1 MSAAQ
6 QMVFAGQGPL
16 FIGDYDATNGHAS
29 QGYLVKLKR
38 VGCGNR
44 THKIALKRDTG
55 KGKESCSGLALTLR
69 TWTKG
74 LEASVSLEMSMFSRD
89 ELAIGLYGTSTFVS
103 GSNVTGEAMPPVAAG
118 DYVHTKYPGISS
130 LVAKDSAG
138 APATLVAGTDY
149 LLDSAQHGRIQI
161 VSIGAYTQ
169 PFKLDYSY
177 SAHGRV
183 TAFTGSA
190 TRKGI
195 IFDGV
200 NVAEGNAP
208 VRVIIPLI
216 DFDPTKDFNWMSQEA
231 AALQLDGE
239 ILYADALS
247 SDDAFG
253 PFFKVDALPA

>member
-1 MSAAQ
+1 MSAQ

-16 FIGDYDATNGHAS
+16 FIGDYDATLGQAA
-29 QGYLVKLKR
+29 QGYLVNLKR
-38 VGCGNR
+38 IGCANR
-44 THKIALKRDTG
+44 SLKINQKRD
-55 KGKESCSGLALTLR
+55 KGQVKETCSGQALTLR

-74 LEASVSLEMSMFSRD
+74 LEATITLEMSQFSRD
-89 ELAIGLYGTSTFVS
+89 ELAIGLYGTSAS
-103 GSNVTGEAMPPVAAG
+103 VAASTVTAEIMPTVAAN

-130 LVAKDSAG
+130 VMVKDSNAT
-138 APATLVAGTDY
+138 PATLVEGTDY
-149 LLDSAQHGRIQI
+149 LVDSAPHGRIKI
-161 VSIGAYTQ
+161 LNMGAYTQ
-169 PFKLDYSY
+169 PFKVDYSY

-200 NVAEGNAP
+200 NVAESNAP

-216 DFDPTKDFNWMSQEA
+216 DFDPTKDFNWLSADEA
-231 AALQLDGE
+231 TLALEGE

-247 SDDAFG
+247 ADTSWG
-253 PFFKVDALPA
+253 PFFKVDSLPA